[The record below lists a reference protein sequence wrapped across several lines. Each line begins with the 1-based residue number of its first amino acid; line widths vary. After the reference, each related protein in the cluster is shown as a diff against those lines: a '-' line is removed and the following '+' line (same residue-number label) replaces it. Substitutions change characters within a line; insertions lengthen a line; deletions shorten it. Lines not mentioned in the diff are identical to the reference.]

1 MTAGNNFLIGCEP
14 VGYDLFSIS
23 LRRRSDDLSEVKYYD
38 YRTLEYRTDW
48 PQTNRYFEMTRGMD
62 KSFGYNRLSRPE
74 DYITADDI
82 KQLIAELRS
91 KRGRLL
97 LNVGPDM
104 NGQIPSAQLSILQ
117 QLSNR

>member
-23 LRRRSDDLSEVKYYD
+23 LQRRSLNVTTSLQTISARLSYYD

-62 KSFGYNRLSRPE
+62 KSFGL
-74 DYITADDI
+74 
-82 KQLIAELRS
+82 
-91 KRGRLL
+91 
-97 LNVGPDM
+97 
-104 NGQIPSAQLSILQ
+104 
-117 QLSNR
+117 